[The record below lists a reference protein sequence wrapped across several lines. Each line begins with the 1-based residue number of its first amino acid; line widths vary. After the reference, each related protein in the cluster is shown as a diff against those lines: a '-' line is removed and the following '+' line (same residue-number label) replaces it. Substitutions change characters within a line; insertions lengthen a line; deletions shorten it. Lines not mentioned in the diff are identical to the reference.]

1 MSDTLSGLLGFALIA
16 GLFVKY
22 AMDRRARKRA
32 ANPDSI
38 ATPEPASVIATEPST
53 TVSSEPRVR
62 SSSPN
67 WGMPVVYCL
76 LLYGADSHRTNFWGY
91 LWQGLYFALL
101 AVASYST
108 FSPKELA
115 AEQVRRPG
123 TTRLNQY
130 VTLGVP
136 YVLFPAAGWIL
147 VEPVGWSPGVLVP
160 ALPWALLLLAAGV
173 TSLLPK
179 GRDERRP

>member
-22 AMDRRARKRA
+22 AMDRRAQKRA
-32 ANPDSI
+32 AHPDSI
-38 ATPEPASVIATEPST
+38 VSPEAASGIETEPATAVAPEPRA
-53 TVSSEPRVR
+53 R

-67 WGMPVVYCL
+67 WGMPIVYCL
-76 LLYGADSHRTNFWGY
+76 LLVGADTHRANFWGY
-91 LWQGLYFALL
+91 LWQGLYFALF
-101 AVASYST
+101 AVACYST

-115 AEQVRRPG
+115 AEQARRPN
-123 TTRLNQY
+123 TTRLDHY

-147 VEPVGWSPGVLVP
+147 VEPVGWSPGILVP
-160 ALPWALLLLAAGV
+160 ALPWALLLVVAGV
-173 TSLLPK
+173 VSVLPK